1 MMKQIK
7 YLLLFLC
14 LIGVIP
20 SVFGQKK
27 RVKRS
32 NGMHFNFNDPTVDSL
47 EDAVMSDGFAYGGL
61 NSMNHVV
68 TLGRDNNVNQWSAD
82 PILGVHKNNM
92 DVYVNSFR
100 WSQTSPK
107 WAETDV
113 GINKLWHTK
122 TAFSFVTTY
131 EHAFVNYGTEDDKYG
146 LNNLASLQLIWSK
159 KNTDVNLRYEYDW
172 GRNAASILEFSI
184 GHEWDIYD
192 VFTRDKIE
200 ITPHFVMTYLGGV
213 TYPVRFFKSNVLNPQ
228 RFQIANYALELPITW
243 RKVGNIECELS
254 FLYDIPQN
262 VLTEEGSGKS
272 VFYVSGS
279 VVKLFRFKNKRRR
292 K

>member
-1 MMKQIK
+1 MKQLK
-7 YLLLFLC
+7 YLFFLLC
-14 LIGVIP
+14 IVGITP

-61 NSMNHVV
+61 NSMNRVI
-68 TLGRDNNVNQWSAD
+68 TLGRDNNVDQWSAD
-82 PILGVHKNNM
+82 PILGVHMYDADIYMNN
-92 DVYVNSFR
+92 FR
-100 WSQTSPK
+100 WSKTDPK
-107 WAETDV
+107 WAETDIGV
-113 GINKLWHTK
+113 SKLWHIK
-122 TAFSFVTTY
+122 APFSVVTTY
-131 EHAFVNYGTEDDKYG
+131 EHAYINYGTEDDKYG

-192 VFTRDKIE
+192 VFTKDKIE
-200 ITPHFVMTYLGGV
+200 ITPHFVCTYLGGV
-213 TYPVRFFKSNVLNPQ
+213 TYPVRFFRSNAPSPQ
-228 RFQIANYALELPITW
+228 PFQIANYGLELPITW
-243 RKVGNIECELS
+243 RKVGDIECELS
-254 FLYDIPQN
+254 FLYDMPQN
-262 VLTEEGSGKS
+262 VLEGEGSGKS
-272 VFYVSGS
+272 VFYVSVS

-292 K
+292 H

>member
-1 MMKQIK
+1 MKQLK
-7 YLLLFLC
+7 YLLLFSC
-14 LIGVIP
+14 LLGLTP

-61 NSMNHVV
+61 NSMNKVI
-68 TLGRDNNVNQWSAD
+68 TLGRDNNIDQWSLD

-92 DVYVNSFR
+92 DVYMNNFR
-100 WSQTSPK
+100 WSQTDPK
-107 WAETDV
+107 WAETDL
-113 GINKLWHTK
+113 GISKLWPTK
-122 TAFSFVTTY
+122 LPISFVTTY
-131 EHAFVNYGTEDDKYG
+131 EHAFINYGTEDDRYG

-184 GHEWDIYD
+184 GHEWDIYN

-200 ITPHFVMTYLGGV
+200 ITPHFVVTHLGGV
-213 TYPVRFFKSNVLNPQ
+213 TYPVRFFKSNADAPQ
-228 RFQIANYALELPITW
+228 PFQIANYGLELSITW
-243 RKVGNIECELS
+243 RKVGDIECELS

-262 VLTEEGSGKS
+262 VLEGEGSGKP

-279 VVKLFRFKNKRRR
+279 VVKLFRFRNKRR
-292 K
+292 KQ